1 MIEYVSLELQV
12 FSLRLDLTKSN
23 IWMRLAG
30 GALEVQECS
39 DMELQEQKIT
49 EQDILTQQELYE
61 YLPLGRTTIQKL
73 LQQKILPAIKIGRNY
88 LITKRKLLEWLDE
101 NAGNEFN
108 ID

>member
-1 MIEYVSLELQV
+1 
-12 FSLRLDLTKSN
+12 
-23 IWMRLAG
+23 
-30 GALEVQECS
+30 
-39 DMELQEQKIT
+39 MELQEQNIT
-49 EQDILTQQELYE
+49 EQEILTQQELYE

-101 NAGNEFN
+101 NVGNEFN

>member
-1 MIEYVSLELQV
+1 
-12 FSLRLDLTKSN
+12 
-23 IWMRLAG
+23 
-30 GALEVQECS
+30 
-39 DMELQEQKIT
+39 MELQEQKRT

-73 LQQKILPAIKIGRNY
+73 LQQKILPATKIGRNY

>member
-1 MIEYVSLELQV
+1 M
-12 FSLRLDLTKSN
+12 
-23 IWMRLAG
+23 
-30 GALEVQECS
+30 EVQECS

>member
-1 MIEYVSLELQV
+1 
-12 FSLRLDLTKSN
+12 
-23 IWMRLAG
+23 MRLAG

>member
-1 MIEYVSLELQV
+1 M
-12 FSLRLDLTKSN
+12 K
-23 IWMRLAG
+23 A
-30 GALEVQECS
+30 
-39 DMELQEQKIT
+39 QEQKIT
-49 EQDILTQQELYE
+49 EQEILTQQELYE
-61 YLPLGRTTIQKL
+61 YLPLGRTTVQKL

>member
-1 MIEYVSLELQV
+1 M
-12 FSLRLDLTKSN
+12 
-23 IWMRLAG
+23 A
-30 GALEVQECS
+30 VQEYS
-39 DMELQEQKIT
+39 DMEAQEQKIT
-49 EQDILTQQELYE
+49 EQEILTQQELYE
-61 YLPLGRTTIQKL
+61 YLPLGRTTVQKL

>member
-1 MIEYVSLELQV
+1 
-12 FSLRLDLTKSN
+12 
-23 IWMRLAG
+23 
-30 GALEVQECS
+30 
-39 DMELQEQKIT
+39 MELQEQKIT

-101 NAGNEFN
+101 NEGNEFN

>member
-1 MIEYVSLELQV
+1 
-12 FSLRLDLTKSN
+12 
-23 IWMRLAG
+23 MRLAG
-30 GALEVQECS
+30 EALAVQECS

-101 NAGNEFN
+101 NVGNEFN

>member
-1 MIEYVSLELQV
+1 
-12 FSLRLDLTKSN
+12 
-23 IWMRLAG
+23 
-30 GALEVQECS
+30 
-39 DMELQEQKIT
+39 MELQEQKIT

-101 NAGNEFN
+101 NVGNEFN